1 MATNKF
7 SSIVLLSLMVFAA
20 ILLPMISGQMIP
32 CLEGV
37 CTNSSECNEP
47 CKSKGYQGG
56 ACVRMSID
64 TPTGACCCKPNF
76 KSQDSF
82 EFNDINN

>member
-1 MATNKF
+1 
-7 SSIVLLSLMVFAA
+7 
-20 ILLPMISGQMIP
+20 MIP

-64 TPTGACCCKPNF
+64 TPTGACCCRPNF